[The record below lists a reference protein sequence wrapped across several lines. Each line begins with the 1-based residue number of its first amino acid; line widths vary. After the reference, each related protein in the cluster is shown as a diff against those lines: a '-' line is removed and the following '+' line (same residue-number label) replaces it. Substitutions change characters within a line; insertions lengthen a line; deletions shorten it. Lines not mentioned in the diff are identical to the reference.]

1 MNTQN
6 ILNFYGSKL
15 DMKLDFSEHFDFV
28 LDKSQ
33 HLDLKLDNS
42 EFYDFHMDDTVTT
55 DLKLDYSEFYDF
67 QLDNST
73 DLLFYKLP
81 IIYTTKLIDINL
93 TLNRNYILTENNYA
107 LTSEYGD
114 VIQFEF

>member
-28 LDKSQ
+28 LDKSH

-42 EFYDFHMDDTVTT
+42 EFYDFHMDDTITT

-67 QLDNST
+67 QLDNSN
-73 DLLFYKLP
+73 DLMYYKLP
-81 IIYTTKLIDINL
+81 IIYTTKLIDGKME
-93 TLNRNYILTENNYA
+93 TFYILTEDV
-107 LTSEYGD
+107 LIISSENGD
-114 VIQFEF
+114 LIEYEH